1 LLKTIPPVGLS
12 NFMQE
17 RLQKILAKAGIASRR
32 KAEELIRAGR
42 VRVDGK
48 VVTEMGIRVDPDAQE
63 IECDGIPVAAQEK
76 KIYILL
82 HKPAGFLSTVHD
94 PQGRPIA
101 TDLLQSIKERVYPVG
116 RLDLDTEG
124 ALLLTNDGELSQKI
138 LHPSNEVNRTYV
150 AKVKG
155 KPSLKKL
162 AALSTGIELEGRK
175 TWPAEVE
182 VLHSEARETTIRIVI
197 HEGRKR
203 QIRKMFE
210 AVGHP
215 VLKLKRIA
223 YGQLELGDLA
233 SGKYRFLGPGDI
245 KMIFR
250 K

>member
-1 LLKTIPPVGLS
+1 
-12 NFMQE
+12 MQQ

-32 KAEELIRAGR
+32 KAEELIKEGK

-48 VVTEMGIRVDPDAQE
+48 VVTEMGTKVDPDAQD
-63 IECDGIPVAAQEK
+63 IECDGIHVAAREK

-94 PQGRPIA
+94 PQGRPIV
-101 TDLLQSIKERVYPVG
+101 TDLLPQVKERVYPVG

-124 ALLLTNDGELSQKI
+124 ALLLSNDGELAQKI
-138 LHPSNEVNRTYV
+138 LHPSHEVNKTYV

-155 KPSLKKL
+155 KPNTKKL
-162 AALSTGIELEGRK
+162 AALSRGITIEGRK
-175 TWPAEVE
+175 TWPADIE
-182 VLHSEARETTIRIVI
+182 VLQTEPQATTIKIII

-203 QIRKMFE
+203 QVRKMFD

-215 VLKLKRIA
+215 VLQLKRTA
-223 YGQLELGDLA
+223 YGQLELGDLRP
-233 SGKYRFLGPGDI
+233 GKYRFLSPEDI

>member
-1 LLKTIPPVGLS
+1 
-12 NFMQE
+12 MQQ

-32 KAEELIRAGR
+32 KAEELIKEGK

-48 VVTEMGIRVDPDAQE
+48 VVTEMGTKVDPDAQD
-63 IECDGIPVAAQEK
+63 IECDGIHVAAREK

-94 PQGRPIA
+94 PQGRPIV
-101 TDLLQSIKERVYPVG
+101 TDLLPQVKERVYPVG

-124 ALLLTNDGELSQKI
+124 ALLLSNDGELAQKI
-138 LHPSNEVNRTYV
+138 LHPSHEVNKTYV

-155 KPSLKKL
+155 KPGTKKL
-162 AALSTGIELEGRK
+162 AALSRGITLEGRK
-175 TWPAEVE
+175 TWPADIE
-182 VLHSEARETTIRIVI
+182 VLQTEPQATTIKIII

-203 QIRKMFE
+203 QVRKMFD

-215 VLKLKRIA
+215 VLQLKRTA
-223 YGQLELGDLA
+223 YGQLELGDLRP
-233 SGKYRFLGPGDI
+233 GKYRFLSPEDI

>member
-1 LLKTIPPVGLS
+1 
-12 NFMQE
+12 MQE

-162 AALSTGIELEGRK
+162 AALSRGIELEGRK

-182 VLHSEARETTIRIVI
+182 VLHSEVRETTIRIVI

>member
-1 LLKTIPPVGLS
+1 
-12 NFMQE
+12 MQQ

-32 KAEELIRAGR
+32 KAEELIKEGK

-48 VVTEMGIRVDPDAQE
+48 VVTEMGTKVDPDAQD
-63 IECDGIPVAAQEK
+63 IECDGIHVVTREK

-94 PQGRPIA
+94 PQGRPIV
-101 TDLLQSIKERVYPVG
+101 TDLLPQVKERVYPVG

-124 ALLLTNDGELSQKI
+124 ALLLSNDGELAQKI
-138 LHPSNEVNRTYV
+138 LHPSHEVNKTYV

-155 KPSLKKL
+155 KPNTKKL
-162 AALSTGIELEGRK
+162 AALSRGITLEGRK
-175 TWPAEVE
+175 TWPADIE
-182 VLHSEARETTIRIVI
+182 VLQTEPQATTIKIII

-203 QIRKMFE
+203 QVRKMFD

-215 VLKLKRIA
+215 VLQLKRTA
-223 YGQLELGDLA
+223 YGQLELGDLRP
-233 SGKYRFLGPGDI
+233 GKYRFLSPEDI